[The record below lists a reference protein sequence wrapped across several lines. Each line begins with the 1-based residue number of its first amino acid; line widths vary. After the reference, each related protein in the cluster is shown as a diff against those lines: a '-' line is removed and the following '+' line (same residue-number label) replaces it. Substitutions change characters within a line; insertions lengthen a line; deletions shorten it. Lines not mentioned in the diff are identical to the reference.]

1 MIGEIKRMGIHMF
14 LNTVLDVIIISD
26 NASVF
31 DRIIKFFKELP
42 TLQELFWIVFGK
54 IWNAVESTG
63 LYQKFINTEFYRWYE
78 GTEFYFCFAEGERWK
93 WLVDGLYVT
102 LQVTFYALLLGVFIG
117 VIVAIIRST
126 HDNNISTIRN
136 GFGRFILKFLNFIS
150 KIYLTVIR
158 GTPVVVQLMLI
169 YYVILV
175 SVDSKVLVAALAFG
189 INSGAYVAEI
199 VRSGIMSIDKG
210 QFEAGRSLGLSY
222 TQTMIKIIIPQA
234 FKNVLPTLANEF
246 IVLLKETSVSGYVA
260 LEDITKAG
268 DLIRS
273 RTYSAFLPLIVV
285 AVIYLV
291 LVMFFTKLVSILE
304 RRLRNSD
311 H

>member
-1 MIGEIKRMGIHMF
+1 MTGEIKRMGILMF
-14 LNTVLDVIIISD
+14 LNTVSD
-26 NASVF
+26 KIVGY
-31 DRIIKFFKELP
+31 FKDP
-42 TLQELFWIVFGK
+42 YTVQELFWLAFGK
-54 IWNAVESTG
+54 IWDAVENTG
-63 LYQKFINTEFYRWYE
+63 LYQKFINTEFYNWYK

-93 WLVDGLYVT
+93 WLADGLYVT
-102 LQVTFYALLLGVFIG
+102 LQVTFYALLLGIFIG
-117 VIVAIIRST
+117 VVVAIIRST

-175 SVDSKVLVAALAFG
+175 SVDSKVLVASLAFG

-222 TQTMIKIIIPQA
+222 TQTMISVIIPQA

-291 LVMFFTKLVSILE
+291 LVMFFTKLVSVLE